1 MKYAYVIA
9 LTCTALIE
17 TSCAKHAA
25 QPRSTQTPSAV
36 ATLLIES
43 KGVTMPLPLAVR
55 SLQFRPFMPRAD
67 VVQVAVI
74 PPLNVNQQKNHGLA
88 IEYVAGGKAL
98 LLSQWP
104 RAGVDFSSSALDFTR
119 RPCAPVAFKADG
131 LIWTTRNGLVMTLQ
145 PDGTAPPSRIAHE
158 AQQLIADGAC
168 GSAARTFSPRRSRT
182 RTPAVSLPRQSV
194 S

>member
-1 MKYAYVIA
+1 
-9 LTCTALIE
+9 
-17 TSCAKHAA
+17 
-25 QPRSTQTPSAV
+25 
-36 ATLLIES
+36 
-43 KGVTMPLPLAVR
+43 MPLALAVR
-55 SLQFRPFMPRAD
+55 SLQFRPFVPRAQ

-88 IEYVAGGKAL
+88 IEYVAGGTAL

-104 RAGVDFSSSALDFTR
+104 RAGVDLASSALDLTR

-145 PDGTAPPSRIAHE
+145 PDGTAPPSRVARE
-158 AQQLIADGAC
+158 AQQLFADGAC
-168 GSAARTFSPRRSRT
+168 GSGARTSPRPRT
-182 RTPAVSLPRQSV
+182 QTPAVSSPRQSV

>member
-1 MKYAYVIA
+1 MKYTCAIA
-9 LTCTALIE
+9 LTCALLLM
-17 TSCAKHAA
+17 TSCAKHAV
-25 QPRSTQTPSAV
+25 QPRSTQTPIAV

-43 KGVTMPLPLAVR
+43 KGVTMPLGLAVR
-55 SLQFRPFMPRAD
+55 SLRFSPFVPRAQI
-67 VVQVAVI
+67 VQVAVI
-74 PPLNVNQQKNHGLA
+74 APMNVNQQKSHGLA
-88 IEYVAGGKAL
+88 IEYVAGGNAL

-145 PDGTAPPSRIAHE
+145 PDGTAAPSRVAREAH
-158 AQQLIADGAC
+158 QLIADGAC
-168 GSAARTFSPRRSRT
+168 GSEARTSPRRSRT
-182 RTPAVSLPRQSV
+182 RSSAVSSLRQSV